1 MSRPHGARLFRLFGA
16 VFAGAG
22 VAAGAFGAHALKA
35 VLAPDMQA
43 VFETAVRYQ
52 MYHALGLLALGAAS
66 GWGDPA
72 AKPWLGRS
80 GWCFAAGIG
89 LFSGSLYGMALA
101 GWRWLGP
108 VTPLGGLAFIL
119 GWGCLAAAA
128 LKKTMND
135 EC

>member
-1 MSRPHGARLFRLFGA
+1 VSRPCGGPLFSLLGA
-16 VFAGAG
+16 VLAGAG

-52 MYHALGLLALGAAS
+52 MYHALALVLVGAAS
-66 GWGDPA
+66 GWGAPA

-128 LKKTMND
+128 LKCMKA
-135 EC
+135 EA